1 MRVLT
6 PSNPYYAYMVALLAI
21 ISATLF
27 GAGDFLGGLASRR
40 TRIFSVI
47 AIAHLIGLVF
57 ILLIA
62 PFMAEEFLLADFF
75 RGAIAGILGLIGIAF
90 IFHALQRGPMT
101 VVAPITSIASAVIP
115 VIWGT
120 AYGENLSS
128 VHIIGICIGM
138 ISILLVSQARSEIAE
153 PKKNRA
159 LPPWLITES
168 LLSGLCFAGFYIV
181 IDGTSGSSEPWPLVA
196 ARLTSVCCLLVI
208 GTFSSR
214 TFRVDSSVLPL
225 VLWSG
230 ILDSFANLTF
240 LMATNR
246 GMLSIVSVLTSLY
259 PATTVILAKWVL
271 KEHLT
276 RIQIFGL
283 LGAVTATVLIAGG

>member
-1 MRVLT
+1 M
-6 PSNPYYAYMVALLAI
+6 AAFLAI
-21 ISATLF
+21 ISAALF
-27 GAGDFLGGLASRR
+27 GAGDFLGGLASRK

-47 AIAHLIGLVF
+47 AIAHLIGLFF
-57 ILLIA
+57 ILLLA
-62 PFMAEEFLLADFF
+62 PFMAEEFLLNDFF
-75 RGAIAGILGLIGIAF
+75 RGAVAGILGLIGIAF

-128 VHIIGICIGM
+128 LHIVGICIGLV
-138 ISILLVSQARSEIAE
+138 SILLVSQARSEAIQSD
-153 PKKNRA
+153 KSRA

-196 ARLTSVCCLLVI
+196 ARLTSVCCLLAI
-208 GTFSSR
+208 GIFSNK
-214 TFRVDSSVLPL
+214 TFRVSSSVLPL

-230 ILDSFANLTF
+230 ILDTVANLTF

-283 LGAVTATVLIAGG
+283 FGALTATALIASG

>member
-1 MRVLT
+1 M
-6 PSNPYYAYMVALLAI
+6 AAFLAI
-21 ISATLF
+21 ISAALF
-27 GAGDFLGGLASRR
+27 GAGDFLGGLASRK

-47 AIAHLIGLVF
+47 AIAHLIGLFF
-57 ILLIA
+57 ILLLA
-62 PFMAEEFLLADFF
+62 PFMAEEFLLNDFF
-75 RGAIAGILGLIGIAF
+75 RGAVAGILGLIGIAF

-128 VHIIGICIGM
+128 LHIVGICIGLV
-138 ISILLVSQARSEIAE
+138 SILLVSQARSEANQSD
-153 PKKNRA
+153 KSRA

-196 ARLTSVCCLLVI
+196 ARLTSVCCLLAI
-208 GTFSSR
+208 GIFSNK
-214 TFRVDSSVLPL
+214 TFRVSSSVLPL

-230 ILDSFANLTF
+230 ILDTVANLTF

-283 LGAVTATVLIAGG
+283 FGALTATALIASG